1 MKKSP
6 TVKRKVNIIKK
17 DTLEWKVSQFLNEVG
32 YIILDASFPKPYA
45 SSVLWRQLFGLDSK
59 KWKNQGQKWNKS
71 FLNSIIRLQNKNL
84 IAKDSMRKKTRFR
97 LSRCGKIALE
107 YSKNLL
113 PAEDGKLRIFVFDI
127 PERKRYYRD
136 WIRTQLVVS
145 DYKMLQRS
153 VWLGKRPLP
162 YDFLKE
168 VQEKDLWQDIHLFEI
183 KEKGTLGDLKL
194 D

>member
-1 MKKSP
+1 MRKSP
-6 TVKRKVNIIKK
+6 TFKRKVNIKE
-17 DTLEWKVSQFLNEVG
+17 DTLEWKVLQFLNEVG

-45 SSVLWRQLFGLDSK
+45 SSVLWRQLFELDSK

-84 IAKDSMRKKTRFR
+84 IAKNIVNKKIRWR
-97 LSRCGKIALE
+97 LSVRGETALE

-136 WIRTQLVVS
+136 WIRTQLVAS
-145 DYKMLQRS
+145 SYKMLQKS

-162 YDFLKE
+162 YEFLKDI
-168 VQEKDLWQDIHLFEI
+168 QEKDLWQDIHLFEV
-183 KEKGTLGDLKL
+183 KEEGTLGDLKL